1 MAKKKINRE
10 LIRGQNLLGSWS
22 FLVGLVLAIILG
34 LGLSGQYQ
42 GTVLWVVFGL
52 GIVVGLLN
60 VGASEVGAFLTSSTI
75 LVLVSFL
82 GIQVGIFK
90 GLAPTILNILKGIL
104 TLFIPATIIVALKSV
119 FVMAKK

>member
-1 MAKKKINRE
+1 MAKRKSGRRLTE
-10 LIRGQNLLGSWS
+10 GRNLLGSWS

-34 LGLSGQYQ
+34 LGLGGQYQ
-42 GTVLWVVFGL
+42 STILWVVFLL
-52 GIVVGLLN
+52 GVLVGLLN
-60 VGASEVGAFLTSSTI
+60 IGSSEVGSFLTSGAI
-75 LVLVSFL
+75 LVLVSYL

-90 GLAPTILNILKGIL
+90 GLAPAIFNILKGIL